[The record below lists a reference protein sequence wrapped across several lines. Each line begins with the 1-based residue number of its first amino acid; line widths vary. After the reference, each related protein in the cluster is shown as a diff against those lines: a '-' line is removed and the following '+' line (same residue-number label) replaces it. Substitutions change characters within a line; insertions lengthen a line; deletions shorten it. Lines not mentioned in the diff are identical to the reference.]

1 MKKKIIVCVIALA
14 TIAALLFVIP
24 HEGTKSASPNPPK
37 FDVTTAPAPE
47 NNATEED
54 KFVEEAIKNAIS
66 HAKLPPD
73 YAPTQEERAKIVAKA
88 RAKEMHPTDEELKIM
103 FNTPVEFYGQVL
115 DQFDN
120 PVIGANITCEW
131 AHPGSW
137 GYMGPGYAPRKLQS
151 NAPDGRFEISNL
163 KAMRMSVAVFPP
175 KGYDEQVRDTKEIQI
190 AQTPARLLKKLDLE
204 NATPEQLE
212 NLSPFWGRP
221 EAYKGD
227 KAKPV
232 IFRLKKL

>member
-1 MKKKIIVCVIALA
+1 MKTQILTGICLLSVIAG
-14 TIAALLFVIP
+14 ICMFSSG
-24 HEGTKSASPNPPK
+24 EGPK
-37 FDVTTAPAPE
+37 P
-47 NNATEED
+47 
-54 KFVEEAIKNAIS
+54 KAIKPSAPKQVESSKPAEEEPDIFAI
-66 HAKLPPD
+66 
-73 YAPTQEERAKIVAKA
+73 AKA
-88 RAKEMHPTDEELKIM
+88 EANLPADYVLTPEQKDKILGRREEILRKQRAKEMHPTDAELKTM

-137 GYMGPGYAPRKLQS
+137 GYMGLGYTPRKLQS

-163 KAMRMSVAVFPP
+163 KAMRMSVAVYPP
-175 KGYDEQVRDTKEIQI
+175 LGYDEQVRDKKEITT
-190 AQTPARLLKKLDLE
+190 AKTPDRLLKY
-204 NATPEQLE
+204 ATPEQIAIF
-212 NLSPFWGRP
+212 SPFLGRGP
-221 EAYKGD
+221 EAYKGN